1 MKVYY
6 KNRYERLLDDNALL
20 SYAMEPPDFTGTDTW
35 RALRI
40 LSEFVEGFDALSE
53 LGPSISIF
61 GSARTKPGTKYYEAA
76 RKTAHLLSENGLVV
90 ITGGS
95 SGIMEAGNLGA
106 SDAGGLSVGL
116 NIELPHEQLQNEY
129 QNMAL
134 EFRYFFVRKMMF
146 VKYSIGYVIFPGGF
160 GTLDELF
167 EAITLTQ
174 TGKIKHF
181 PIVLY
186 GWDYWGG
193 MFDWVKET
201 MLKNGYISKND
212 IDLIT
217 ITDNPGE
224 AANIIIYK
232 AQEQGFLTK

>member
-6 KNRYERLLDDNALL
+6 KNRHEKLLDDNALL
-20 SYAMEPPDFTGTDTW
+20 SYAFEPPDFTGTDTW

-53 LGPSISIF
+53 LGPSVSIF
-61 GSARTKPGTKYYEAA
+61 GSARTKPGTEYYEAS
-76 RKTAHLLSENGLVV
+76 RKTAQLLSENGLVV
-90 ITGGS
+90 ITGGGP
-95 SGIMEAGNLGA
+95 GIMEAGNQGA
-106 SDAGGLSVGL
+106 SEAGGLSVGL
-116 NIELPHEQLQNEY
+116 NIEIPSEQVQNKY

-146 VKYSIGYVIFPGGF
+146 IKYSIGYVIFPGGF

-174 TGKIKHF
+174 TEKIKHF

-193 MFDWVKET
+193 LLDWVKET
-201 MLKNGYISKND
+201 MLKNGYISEED
-212 IDLIT
+212 IDLIN
-217 ITDNPGE
+217 ITDDPAE

-232 AQEQGFLTK
+232 AQEQSYLTK

>member
-1 MKVYY
+1 VYY
-6 KNRYERLLDDNALL
+6 KKQYERLLDDNKLL

-61 GSARTKPGTKYYEAA
+61 GSARTKPGTKYYNAA
-76 RKTAHLLSENGLVV
+76 RETAHILSENGLVV

-106 SDAGGLSVGL
+106 SEAGGLSVGL

-146 VKYSIGYVIFPGGF
+146 IKYSIGYVIFPGGF

-201 MLKNGYISKND
+201 MLKNGYISKDD
-212 IDLIT
+212 IDLIS

>member
-1 MKVYY
+1 M
-6 KNRYERLLDDNALL
+6 
-20 SYAMEPPDFTGTDTW
+20 
-35 RALRI
+35 
-40 LSEFVEGFDALSE
+40 
-53 LGPSISIF
+53 
-61 GSARTKPGTKYYEAA
+61 
-76 RKTAHLLSENGLVV
+76 
-90 ITGGS
+90 
-95 SGIMEAGNLGA
+95 
-106 SDAGGLSVGL
+106 GL

-201 MLKNGYISKND
+201 MLKNGYISKED

-217 ITDNPGE
+217 ITDSPGE